1 MVDVEPRTEHEP
13 PAKDPAVR
21 SAALWATVVAV
32 PVALLAGLVIFFQV
46 LPDGDGDAAASAT
59 ATQPAVVPTTP
70 VQMAAP
76 ELAARPAQVCLA
88 VTSQLP
94 VKVRDLAARKVSAG
108 PEQNA
113 AYGEPPIT
121 VACGVPQP
129 RMCKSLDESGSGCVP
144 LDTELLNMNRVCWY
158 ADQKAEATTFT
169 TMDREVAV
177 QVTVPKQYEQSAQW
191 ANEFSDVVVETDK
204 SITEGVPSGC
214 V

>member
-1 MVDVEPRTEHEP
+1 MVDVETRTEQQP
-13 PAKDPAVR
+13 PPKDQAVR

-32 PVALLAGLVIFFQV
+32 PVALLVGLVIFFQV
-46 LPDGDGDAAASAT
+46 LPDGDAGPAPSAAATPPAAVPSA
-59 ATQPAVVPTTP
+59 P

-76 ELAARPAQVCLA
+76 KLPARAAQVCLA

-94 VKVRDLAARKVSAG
+94 VQVRDLVGRKVSAG

-121 VACGVPQP
+121 VACGVTRP
-129 RMCKSLDESGSGCVP
+129 RMCQSLDESGSGCVP
-144 LDTELLNMNRVCWY
+144 MDTELLTMNRVCWY
-158 ADQKAEATTFT
+158 ADKQPAATVFT
-169 TMDREVAV
+169 TMDREVPV
-177 QVTVPKQYEQSAQW
+177 QVTVPQQYEQSAQW

-214 V
+214 A